1 MATHSNI
8 FAWKIPQTEEPG
20 NLQSMGLP
28 RVRHDLM
35 TEDTQNILVCIFS
48 VLSLSDLGVTVIRA
62 LQNEFGNTV
71 IF

>member
-35 TEDTQNILVCIFS
+35 TEDTQNIVVCIFI

>member
-35 TEDTQNILVCIFS
+35 TEDTQNILVCIFI